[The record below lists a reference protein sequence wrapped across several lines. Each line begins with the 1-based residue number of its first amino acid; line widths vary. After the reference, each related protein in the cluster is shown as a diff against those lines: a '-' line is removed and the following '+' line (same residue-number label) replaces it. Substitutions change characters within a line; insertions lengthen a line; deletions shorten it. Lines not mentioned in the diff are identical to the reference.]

1 MSQVAALYVT
11 AHEAAHDA
19 SGSCARHYYLGL
31 RDAFDALLRSSG
43 EIDPETPTIAFA
55 RGILAEL
62 DDDARQAVLVS
73 SARVITARRQATR
86 EEFLS
91 VV

>member
-11 AHEAAHDA
+11 AHEAADQA
-19 SGSCARHYYLGL
+19 STACARHYYLGL

-43 EIDPETPTIAFA
+43 EIDTETPTIVFA
-55 RGILAEL
+55 RGILADL
-62 DDDARQAVLVS
+62 PPGARDAVLAA

-86 EEFLS
+86 GEIVS